1 MKFLSFLGLMIAAT
15 FVVACTPNVSP
26 DSYSVGAVGQ
36 VNRVVRGK
44 VISARLVQISGTQT
58 GVGAGAGAAAGAVG
72 GSFVG
77 GNIRSNVVG
86 AIGGAVV
93 GGVAGAL
100 LEEGASRQKGMEYVI
115 ETENGAI
122 LTVVQ
127 GEDEALS
134 IGQNVLVM
142 YGSRSRVIA
151 DTSR

>member
-1 MKFLSFLGLMIAAT
+1 MKVFSLFALTAAIT
-15 FVVACTPNVSP
+15 SGVACTPNVSP

-44 VISARLVQISGTQT
+44 IISARPVQIAGTQT

-72 GSFVG
+72 GSIVG
-77 GNIRSNVVG
+77 GDIRSNVVG

-100 LEEGASRQKGMEYVI
+100 LEEGASRQKGMEYVV
-115 ETENGAI
+115 ETENGAV

-127 GEDEALS
+127 GEDVPLTL
-134 IGQNVLVM
+134 GQNVLVM
-142 YGSRSRVIA
+142 YGARSRVIA
-151 DTSR
+151 DPSR